1 VGDAGSKGHETRK
14 RTRKKPEARRTEIV
28 ATARTVFA
36 SNGYTGT
43 GLAEVA
49 RAATVSKGLLYHYFP
64 QGRPQLYRDVVGELL
79 DELLTRLREA
89 VKLPFSSRTRLTHLL
104 GAVFAYFD
112 ENPAAFGM
120 LFREPWASGDEDVQ
134 ACAVAARAQLAA
146 EVAALMADTGLAP
159 DRLLAASTGIVGFTL
174 ANVDLCLTG
183 QLTPETAWSVTC
195 EHCITRLG
203 EDDQPEDQEGIR
215 RPAAN
220 GGT

>member
-1 VGDAGSKGHETRK
+1 MGVAGSEQEGGRK

-36 SNGYTGT
+36 SNGYAGT

-64 QGRPQLYRDVVGELL
+64 QGRPQLYRDVVEEVLGELL
-79 DELLTRLREA
+79 ARLREA
-89 VKLPFSSRTRLTHLL
+89 VRLPFSSRTRLNHLL

-120 LFREPWASGDEDVQ
+120 LYREPWASGDEDVQ

-146 EVAALMADTGLAP
+146 EVAALMADTGMAP
-159 DRLLAASTGIVGFTL
+159 DRLLAASTGIVGFAL
-174 ANVDLCLTG
+174 ANVELCLSG

-195 EHCITRLG
+195 EHCVAQLDAATQSN
-203 EDDQPEDQEGIR
+203 EDGPDGKS
-215 RPAAN
+215 
-220 GGT
+220 

>member
-1 VGDAGSKGHETRK
+1 MGVAGSEQEGGRK

-36 SNGYTGT
+36 SNGYAGT

-64 QGRPQLYRDVVGELL
+64 QGRPQLYRDVVEEVLGELL
-79 DELLTRLREA
+79 ARLREA
-89 VKLPFSSRTRLTHLL
+89 VRLPFSSRTRLNHLL

-120 LFREPWASGDEDVQ
+120 LYREPWASGDEDVQ

-146 EVAALMADTGLAP
+146 EVAALMADTGMAP
-159 DRLLAASTGIVGFTL
+159 DRLLAASTGIVGFAL
-174 ANVDLCLTG
+174 ANVELCLSG

-195 EHCITRLG
+195 EHCVAQLDAATQSN
-203 EDDQPEDQEGIR
+203 ED
-215 RPAAN
+215 
-220 GGT
+220 GTDGKS

>member
-1 VGDAGSKGHETRK
+1 MGVAGSEQEGGRK

-36 SNGYTGT
+36 SNGYAGT

-64 QGRPQLYRDVVGELL
+64 QGRPQLYRDVVEEVLGELL
-79 DELLTRLREA
+79 ARLREA
-89 VKLPFSSRTRLTHLL
+89 VRLPFSSRTRLNHLL

-120 LFREPWASGDEDVQ
+120 LYREPWASGDEDVQ
-134 ACAVAARAQLAA
+134 ACAVAARVQLAA
-146 EVAALMADTGLAP
+146 EVAALMAGTGMAP
-159 DRLLAASTGIVGFTL
+159 DRLLAASTGIVGFAL
-174 ANVDLCLTG
+174 ANVELCLSG

-195 EHCITRLG
+195 EHCVAQLDAATRSNEAG
-203 EDDQPEDQEGIR
+203 TEGTR
-215 RPAAN
+215 
-220 GGT
+220 

>member
-1 VGDAGSKGHETRK
+1 MGVAGSEQEGGRK

-36 SNGYTGT
+36 SNGYAGT

-64 QGRPQLYRDVVGELL
+64 QGRPQLYRDVVEEVLGELL
-79 DELLTRLREA
+79 ARLREA
-89 VKLPFSSRTRLTHLL
+89 VRLPFSSRTRLNHLL

-120 LFREPWASGDEDVQ
+120 LYREPWASGDEDVQ

-146 EVAALMADTGLAP
+146 EVAALMADTGMAP
-159 DRLLAASTGIVGFTL
+159 DRLLAASTGIVGFAL
-174 ANVDLCLTG
+174 ANVELCLSG

-195 EHCITRLG
+195 EHCVAQLDAATQSN
-203 EDDQPEDQEGIR
+203 ED
-215 RPAAN
+215 
-220 GGT
+220 GTDGTG